1 MDKLYGNYDKVFEKY
16 KNNNLYK
23 RKNEKEEVEQ
33 GSKKEAKEKKA
44 PEKKVTEKKVTE
56 KKVTER
62 MVPEKKAPEKKTK
75 KVNNSLSSE
84 SPQGLLSH
92 QENATQ
98 GILPDCAPKGKKNNE
113 KVGNRR
119 GNSVSTS
126 QVNNNM
132 NCSISPNLNPNRHS
146 VPSNHTNR
154 DTHPRERSVNEYKI
168 RKKVSIEINQ
178 KIYSDSEK
186 THFDDKAFL
195 KNNFGICENNQ
206 NQNMKKKKVKNDDQ
220 KARKMLNRKNKTKLF
235 VNLLFVMYY
244 IFFLFHY
251 IIEIQVYQVYNIV
264 INTFTIIII
273 TVLLSYIYFLR
284 TRNKTLKKIIFYI
297 TTYINLLYCL
307 HIYNTFTYWLNIYL
321 NFTMS
326 KRIYLKYQ
334 TLFKNISFVF
344 SYFSFDEVFFF
355 LLIFYGLFFLTTS
368 TLTFTLFYYIYNFI
382 NYSF

>member
-16 KNNNLYK
+16 KNNNLCK
-23 RKNEKEEVEQ
+23 RKNEKEEVDQ
-33 GSKKEAKEKKA
+33 GSKKEAKEKKT
-44 PEKKVTEKKVTE
+44 PEKAA
-56 KKVTER
+56 
-62 MVPEKKAPEKKTK
+62 PQKKAKKGNTAPC
-75 KVNNSLSSE
+75 SE
-84 SPQGLLSH
+84 VPQGLSSH
-92 QENATQ
+92 QENATP
-98 GILPDCAPKGKKNNE
+98 GSIPDYAPKGKKNNDRS
-113 KVGNRR
+113 GNKR
-119 GNSVSTS
+119 GNSVSNG
-126 QVNNNM
+126 QVSNNM
-132 NCSISPNLNPNRHS
+132 NSNISQNLNPNRHS
-146 VPSNHTNR
+146 VPSNLTCLDN
-154 DTHPRERSVNEYKI
+154 HPRERSVNEYKI

-186 THFDDKAFL
+186 THLDEKSFFKDH
-195 KNNFGICENNQ
+195 FGISENNNNHNNNSH
-206 NQNMKKKKVKNDDQ
+206 NQSVKKKKLKNDDQ
-220 KARKMLNRKNKTKLF
+220 KAKKMLNRKNKTKLF

-251 IIEIQVYQVYNIV
+251 IIEIQVNQIYNIV

-273 TVLLSYIYFLR
+273 SVLLSYIYFLR

-297 TTYINLLYCL
+297 TTYINLLFCF

-326 KRIYLKYQ
+326 KRIYLKYK

-355 LLIFYGLFFLTTS
+355 LLIFYGLFFVTTS
-368 TLTFTLFYYIYNFI
+368 ILTFTLFYYIYNFI